1 MPGIVVGIDG
11 SDGSKHALAW
21 AAKEARLRN
30 ASVTLVEAWQLPV
43 AAYGGMGWSGIGT
56 ELLEDL
62 RKEAEQRL
70 DELCTEF
77 SAELEGLTVERKV
90 VESAAAQALVEAADG
105 ADLLVV
111 GTRGHGGF
119 AGLLL
124 GSVSQQ
130 CAHHS
135 PCPVVIIPP
144 VQDQ

>member
-21 AAKEARLRN
+21 AAEEARLRRV
-30 ASVTLVEAWQLPV
+30 SLTLIEAWQVPV
-43 AAYGGMGWSGIGT
+43 GAYGGLGWSGIGA
-56 ELLEDL
+56 EMFEDL
-62 RKEAEQRL
+62 RKGAEQQL
-70 DELCTEF
+70 DEICTEF
-77 SAELEGLTVERKV
+77 SAQLEGLTVERKV
-90 VESAAAQALVEAADG
+90 VESAAAPALVEAADG

-111 GTRGHGGF
+111 GTRGRGGF

-144 VQDQ
+144 LQNP

>member
-21 AAKEARLRN
+21 AAEEARLRHV
-30 ASVTLVEAWQLPV
+30 SLTLVAAWTLP
-43 AAYGGMGWSGIGT
+43 ASAYGGMGWSGIGT

-62 RKEAEQRL
+62 RKAAEERL
-70 DELCTEF
+70 DELCREL
-77 SAELEGLTVERKV
+77 SGQLEGLTVERRV
-90 VESAAAQALVEAADG
+90 VESAPAAALVEAADG

-144 VQDQ
+144 MQDQ

>member
-1 MPGIVVGIDG
+1 MSGIVVGIDG

-21 AAKEARLRN
+21 AAEEARLRN
-30 ASVTLVEAWQLPV
+30 ASLTLVEAWQLPV
-43 AAYGGMGWSGIGT
+43 AAYGGMGWSSIGT

-62 RKEAEQRL
+62 RKAAEQRL
-70 DELCTEF
+70 DEICAEF
-77 SAELEGLTVERKV
+77 SAELEGLTVVRKV
-90 VESAAAQALVEAADG
+90 VESAAALALVEAADG

-119 AGLLL
+119 AELLL

-135 PCPVVIIPP
+135 PCPVVIVPP
-144 VQDQ
+144 AQNQ

>member
-1 MPGIVVGIDG
+1 MSGIVVGIDG
-11 SDGSKHALAW
+11 SDGSKLALAW
-21 AAKEARLRN
+21 AAEEARLRHV
-30 ASVTLVEAWQLPV
+30 SLTLVEAWQLPV
-43 AAYGGMGWSGIGT
+43 GAYDGTGWSGIGT

-62 RKEAEQRL
+62 RQAAELRL
-70 DELCTEF
+70 DEICAEF
-77 SAELEGLTVERKV
+77 SADLDGLTVERKV
-90 VESAAAQALVEAADG
+90 VESAAATALVEAAGG

-111 GTRGHGGF
+111 GTRGRGGF